1 MRHNDRGMVTAEMA
15 IASLLLTAS
24 IGALVGLFG
33 LVLTQLRCVDS
44 AAEIAR
50 QAARG
55 DIAAVERVTRDAP
68 AGATVVTTR
77 TTSGMVQVTVTA
89 TVRPVRRLPVTSEVV
104 GRALTPLEPGLS

>member
-1 MRHNDRGMVTAEMA
+1 MPRP
-15 IASLLLTAS
+15 
-24 IGALVGLFG
+24 
-33 LVLTQLRCVDS
+33 
-44 AAEIAR
+44 AR

-89 TVRPVRRLPVTSEVV
+89 TVRPVPGLPVTSEVV